1 LACALLVI
9 NNLRDIPTDTV
20 AGKNTLAVRMGD
32 RNTRFF
38 YFSLFVSALAV
49 ILWLGF
55 GDSSLLL
62 GAVGLIAAI
71 PAIKMVSSGA
81 KGRDLIAVLEM
92 TGRAQLLTG
101 LALSVGLLV

>member
-1 LACALLVI
+1 V
-9 NNLRDIPTDTV
+9 
-20 AGKNTLAVRMGD
+20 
-32 RNTRFF
+32 
-38 YFSLFVSALAV
+38 
-49 ILWLGF
+49 
-55 GDSSLLL
+55 LL